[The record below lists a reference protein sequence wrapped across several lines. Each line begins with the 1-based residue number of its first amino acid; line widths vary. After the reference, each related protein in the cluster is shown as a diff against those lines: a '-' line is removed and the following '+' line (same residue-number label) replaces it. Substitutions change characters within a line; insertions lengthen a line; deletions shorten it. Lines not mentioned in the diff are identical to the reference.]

1 MLAFWQNVAAELCEE
16 VAATVLTLPP
26 GVRHGSRAMCCSRQG
41 LGRRASPGLPIPRS
55 RLEAHLST
63 EARAQGPGQK
73 LSFSRMWTLVPFSK
87 MQPTF
92 SLWQPELGP

>member
-1 MLAFWQNVAAELCEE
+1 MLAFWQNVAAELCDE

-26 GVRHGSRAMCCSRQG
+26 RVRHGSGAMRCPRQG
-41 LGRRASPGLPIPRS
+41 LGRSASPGHPISRS
-55 RLEAHLST
+55 RLGAHLST

-73 LSFSRMWTLVPFSK
+73 LSFSGMWTLMPFSK